1 MELRHLRYFIGVAEE
16 LHFGRAAARLG
27 ISQPP
32 LSHQIHAL
40 EDELGVRLF
49 DRSSRNV
56 ELTNAGMLFLTE
68 ARATLAQAERAITVA
83 RRAAMGEVGELA
95 IGFNASAPFVPKVAR
110 AIFDFRQGWPA
121 VHLTLAELP
130 RDAQLRALAD
140 GTIDVGITRSFAFPS
155 VGPGITATP
164 LLEERLVVAL
174 RPDHRLARQ
183 TTISLADLRG
193 EPLVVYSRDL
203 AGGFT
208 DELFSLLR
216 SSGVEPEVA
225 QDVREVSTLF
235 GLVSAGVGVTVM
247 AESLCA
253 LQAANLVYRPLSD
266 ESARSALWVLHL
278 NPAPKITCLHFLDLI
293 QRPDVMAFPTQP
305 S

>member
-16 LHFGRAAARLG
+16 LHFGRAAIRLG

-32 LSHQIHAL
+32 LSQQIHAL

-56 ELTNAGMLFLTE
+56 ELTNAGALFLIE
-68 ARATLAQAERAITVA
+68 ARATVAQAERAVTVA

-95 IGFNASAPFVPKVAR
+95 IGFNASAPFVPRVAR

-121 VHLTLAELP
+121 VHLTLSELP

-140 GTIDVGITRSFAFPS
+140 GTIDVGITRSFQFPT
-155 VGPGITATP
+155 VGPGIAATP
-164 LLEERLVVAL
+164 LLDERLVVAL
-174 RPDHRLARQ
+174 RPDHRLAQ
-183 TTISLADLRG
+183 KDSLSLTDLRG

-208 DELFSLLR
+208 DELFDLLR
-216 SSGVEPEVA
+216 ISGVEPEVA

-235 GLVSAGVGVTVM
+235 GLVSAGVGLTVM

-266 ESARSALWVLHL
+266 EQARSALWVLHL
-278 NPAPKITCLHFLDLI
+278 KPTPKITCQHFLDLI
-293 QRPDVMAFPTQP
+293 QRPALSASPAP
-305 S
+305 AS

>member
-1 MELRHLRYFIGVAEE
+1 M
-16 LHFGRAAARLG
+16 RLG

-56 ELTNAGMLFLTE
+56 ELTNAGRLFLAE
-68 ARATLAQAERAITVA
+68 AKATLVQAERAVTVA
-83 RRAAMGEVGELA
+83 RRAADGEVGELG

-110 AIFDFRQGWPA
+110 AIFDFRQGWPE
-121 VHLTLAELP
+121 VHLTLSELS

-140 GTIDVGITRSFAFPS
+140 GTIDVGFTRSSERPH
-155 VGPGITATP
+155 VGRFIAATR

-174 RPDHRLARQ
+174 RPDHRLAAR
-183 TTISLADLRG
+183 TTLSLTDLRG
-193 EPLVVYSRDL
+193 ERLVVYARDL

-208 DELFSLLR
+208 DELFTLLQNAD
-216 SSGVEPEVA
+216 VEPEIA

-235 GLVSAGVGVTVM
+235 GLIAAGMGVTVL

-266 ESARSALWVLHL
+266 EAARSGLWLLHL
-278 NPAPKITCLHFLDLI
+278 DPAPKITCLHFLDLL
-293 QRPDVMAFPTQP
+293 QRPELTIPPAP
-305 S
+305 